1 MHEEIVISGFG
12 GQGVMF
18 MGKFIAYIAMK
29 EGYQLTYMPSYGAEV
44 RGGTANCTVII
55 SERTIASPLSSSP
68 STLLVMNKPSL
79 DKFSS
84 RVERDGL
91 LILNSSLI
99 DKEPERSDIVVIKLP
114 ANKLAED
121 AGNIRS
127 ANMVMLGGYLALKKL
142 ISVEKACSLL
152 QDVLPE
158 RWHGLLEVNRKSLI
172 SGETYIKETHPNLHR
187 NSEN

>member
-29 EGYQLTYMPSYGAEV
+29 EGYRLTYMPSYGAEV

-55 SERTIASPLSSSP
+55 SKEEIASPLSSSP
-68 STLLVMNKPSL
+68 STIVVMNKPSL
-79 DKFSS
+79 DKFCP
-84 RVERDGL
+84 RLKKEGL

-99 DKEPERSDIVVIKLP
+99 DKEPERSDIKVIKLP

-127 ANMVMLGGYLALKKL
+127 ANMVMLGAYLSLKKL
-142 ISVEKACSLL
+142 TSVEKACRLL

-172 SGETYIKETHPNLHR
+172 SGGDFAQR
-187 NSEN
+187 

>member
-55 SERTIASPLSSSP
+55 SKEPIPSPLSSNP
-68 STLLVMNKPSL
+68 STVLVMNKPSL
-79 DKFSS
+79 DKFTPKLKKQG
-84 RVERDGL
+84 V

-127 ANMVMLGGYLALKKL
+127 ANMVMLGGYLALKQL

-158 RWHGLLEVNRKSLI
+158 RWHGLLEVNRKSI
-172 SGETYIKETHPNLHR
+172 VSGENYMKETYG
-187 NSEN
+187 